1 MFDAE
6 FNTGTKSL
14 GNTGMK
20 RLKAFADWA
29 CHRPEDVVVAV
40 GHSLFFRSFFRVS
53 DEKKHAFFVLRDYD
67 LVFPHVGFTLP
78 REETS
83 KVVLTGVSLRCWV
96 IHSLLPIPPIDLEGL
111 PDADVLCF
119 VVLD

>member
-29 CHRPEDVVVAV
+29 YHRPEDVVVAV

-53 DEKKHAFFVLRDYD
+53 DERKKHVFFLLKDYD
-67 LVFPHVGFTLP
+67 LLHVSDCLSFLILT
-78 REETS
+78 RE
-83 KVVLTGVSLRCWV
+83 
-96 IHSLLPIPPIDLEGL
+96 
-111 PDADVLCF
+111 
-119 VVLD
+119 